1 MFVVSK
7 STTFAEEKNGI
18 ILEKR
23 RGGRE
28 ILVQWANGRQKWC
41 DSSDLVGRHDFDA
54 MVKEGQFN
62 V

>member
-7 STTFAEEKNGI
+7 STTLAEEKNGI
-18 ILEKR
+18 ILERR

-41 DSSDLVGRHDFDA
+41 DSNDLVGRQDFDTNLR
-54 MVKEGQFN
+54 KGDYS
-62 V
+62 